1 MGVQDFQR
9 RRPLKGGDRE
19 RKRER
24 RFSKGI
30 NDGGQQT
37 TSRSKT
43 TLVDR

>member
-1 MGVQDFQR
+1 MAVQNFQR
-9 RRPLKGGDRE
+9 RRALNWGE
-19 RKRER
+19 RER

-37 TSRSKT
+37 ASRSKT

>member
-1 MGVQDFQR
+1 MAVQDFQR
-9 RRPLKGGDRE
+9 RRALKGGERE
-19 RKRER
+19 RKGER

-30 NDGGQQT
+30 NDGDQQT